1 MNMGG
6 RAAAREA
13 SRKERKREVNL
24 LEDKRSCNER
34 VCDGV
39 VILEAALASANR
51 GHSMMMWVGEREL
64 SPQGQRMDSG
74 GSAGRKRAA

>member
-6 RAAAREA
+6 RAAAQEA
-13 SRKERKREVNL
+13 SRKERKRGVNL
-24 LEDKRSCNER
+24 LDDRRSRSER

-51 GHSMMMWVGEREL
+51 GHSMII
-64 SPQGQRMDSG
+64 
-74 GSAGRKRAA
+74 